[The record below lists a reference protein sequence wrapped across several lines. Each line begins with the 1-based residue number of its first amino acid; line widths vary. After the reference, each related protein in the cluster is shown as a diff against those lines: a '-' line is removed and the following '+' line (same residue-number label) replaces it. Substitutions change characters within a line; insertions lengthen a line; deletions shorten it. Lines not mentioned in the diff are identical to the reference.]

1 MGDAVILRKR
11 ETEKCGGKKKGINSY
26 LKRSI
31 ITGVMWYILPV
42 FFTYETIGL
51 TQKSLQHFDTLIK
64 SSEAKVD
71 HTFFKENSKLTV
83 YGKEKCIDIFR
94 MLPF

>member
-1 MGDAVILRKR
+1 
-11 ETEKCGGKKKGINSY
+11 
-26 LKRSI
+26 
-31 ITGVMWYILPV
+31 MWYILPV
-42 FFTYETIGL
+42 FFTYKSTGL
-51 TQKSLQHFDTLIK
+51 TQKSIQHFYTLIK

-71 HTFFKENSKLTV
+71 HMFFKENSKLTV